1 MRSAATRFPRT
12 CSLKKPSACTS
23 TNGVL
28 VIHIS
33 NRYADLA
40 RVLRGWRD
48 VTGQRVAMSQYVPGA
63 REQAQGVRS
72 TVAVALSRSPRGL
85 MRLVQTRQWYWIED
99 DGPSVHWTDDHVSV
113 IDALNQ
119 NILRP

>member
-1 MRSAATRFPRT
+1 MGPTRKQQPRQL
-12 CSLKKPSACTS
+12 CFREWR
-23 TNGVL
+23 GQV
-28 VIHIS
+28 
-33 NRYADLA
+33 ADRPA
-40 RVLRGWRD
+40 
-48 VTGQRVAMSQYVPGA
+48 A

-85 MRLVQTRQWYWIED
+85 MRLAQTRQWYWIED

-113 IDALNQ
+113 IDVLNR